1 MPPDFPWI
9 VAALVLAAIGW
20 SVPKALTIIKRAM
33 AWSAR
38 LFAEAAAVAIVAHLE
53 DRLAPSWLA
62 DFDEALEPIYQDI
75 NAIRLELTSN
85 GGSSLKDKLDTAAL
99 SIGQIQKDIE
109 PLLTEYR
116 GRFDPPS
123 SKGQ

>member
-20 SVPKALTIIKRAM
+20 SVPKALTTARRM
-33 AWSAR
+33 LAWTAR

-85 GGSSLKDKLDTAAL
+85 GGASLKDKVDTTAL

-109 PLLTEYR
+109 PLLAEFRNRY
-116 GRFDPPS
+116 DPPLS
-123 SKGQ
+123 